1 MSGSIR
7 WPQSSNWHFV
17 RFLGGLSHD
26 RVGITTSAASDTTVV
41 LPRRSE
47 NSCTSRPLSGSA
59 AADDTN
65 ATAGGQ
71 QSAAASRVIVTTNT
85 TRSLR
90 GTRAAATTATGPI
103 AAHPFSCNNCAC
115 SSKDHQP
122 IIILQRNIC
131 APAPAGLDRIY
142 IISQR
147 SSSSYL
153 TVIMK
158 KSFRTWPDHQHR
170 EKLQA
175 SS

>member
-59 AADDTN
+59 AADDTS

-71 QSAAASRVIVTTNT
+71 QSAAASRVIATSNT

-115 SSKDHQP
+115 KNEKP
-122 IIILQRNIC
+122 TRNTVSELTEIKTENLIC
-131 APAPAGLDRIY
+131 TCITNKARHRAYSGY
-142 IISQR
+142 TSR
-147 SSSSYL
+147 SL
-153 TVIMK
+153 
-158 KSFRTWPDHQHR
+158 
-170 EKLQA
+170 L
-175 SS
+175 

>member
-59 AADDTN
+59 AADDTS

-71 QSAAASRVIVTTNT
+71 QSAAASRVIATSNT

-115 SSKDHQP
+115 KNEKP
-122 IIILQRNIC
+122 
-131 APAPAGLDRIY
+131 
-142 IISQR
+142 
-147 SSSSYL
+147 
-153 TVIMK
+153 T
-158 KSFRTWPDHQHR
+158 R
-170 EKLQA
+170 EKKYGIWAHWDQNWKPDLHLHYKQ
-175 SS
+175 SSTSRVFRLH